1 MAEAS
6 CTGQS
11 KPEGIANLRKPALL
25 HLPQDSAQAQL
36 ANKEQW
42 NASRE
47 SKLADFF
54 TIGYSGRAPDVFI
67 DTLVVAEVAT
77 LVDVRKNP
85 VSMYKPLFSKRNL
98 AAALA
103 KRGIR
108 YLHRPDLGVPREIRA
123 LSTDTGSRQVI
134 WDWYDQEVV
143 PSFARRNLH
152 HFFNFSDHPIA
163 MMCTEL
169 DPTSCH
175 RHRLSVALEALGLR
189 SYDL

>member
-1 MAEAS
+1 MPEAS
-6 CTGQS
+6 CSGQF
-11 KPEGIANLRKPALL
+11 KTEGIAELRKPALL

-36 ANKEQW
+36 VNKEQW

-47 SKLADFF
+47 SKFADFY
-54 TIGYSGRAPDVFI
+54 TIGYSGRASDVFL
-67 DTLVVAEVAT
+67 DTLVAAKVST

-98 AAALA
+98 AAALCE
-103 KRGIR
+103 RGIE
-108 YLHRPDLGVPREIRA
+108 YLHRPDLGVPRDVRA
-123 LSTDTGSRQVI
+123 LATETGTLQVI

-143 PSFARRNLH
+143 PTFACRNLH
-152 HFFNFSDHPIA
+152 QFFNFSDHPVA

-175 RHRLSVALEALGLR
+175 RHRLSVALEGLGLR

>member
-1 MAEAS
+1 M
-6 CTGQS
+6 
-11 KPEGIANLRKPALL
+11 RKPALL
-25 HLPQDSAQAQL
+25 RLPQDATQAQI

-42 NASRE
+42 NVSRE
-47 SKLADFF
+47 SKFADFF

-67 DTLVVAEVAT
+67 ATLVAAEVST

-103 KRGIR
+103 GRGIA
-108 YLHRPDLGVPREIRA
+108 YLHRPDLGVPREVRA

-143 PSFARRNLH
+143 PSFVSRNLH
-152 HFFNFSDHPIA
+152 QFFNFSDHPIA

-169 DPTSCH
+169 DPRSCH

>member
-1 MAEAS
+1 MPGAS
-6 CTGQS
+6 CTGQF

-36 ANKEQW
+36 ANKRLW
-42 NASRE
+42 NISRE
-47 SKLADFF
+47 SQFADFF
-54 TIGYSGRAPDVFI
+54 TIGYSGRVSDVFF
-67 DTLVVAEVAT
+67 DALVAAEVST

-85 VSMYKPLFSKRNL
+85 VSMHKPLFSKRNL

-103 KRGIR
+103 ERGIR
-108 YLHRPDLGVPREIRA
+108 YLHRPDLGVPREVRA
-123 LSTDTGSRQVI
+123 LATDTGSRQVI

-152 HFFNFSDHPIA
+152 QFFNFSDHPIA

-189 SYDL
+189 SHDL